1 MKRTE
6 VSIHHQGSPL
16 EGISDVL
23 ANRESVIEILVYRYF
38 NLNGIHL
45 ILDVLE
51 DVKSERPLL
60 DLELHNVLGF
70 PAGLECRLLPGQVSN
85 LLPEVVYI
93 LGVQVNLVLEIG
105 LLDLQIPA
113 LLLKT
118 LLVF

>member
-51 DVKSERPLL
+51 DVESERPLL
-60 DLELHNVLGF
+60 DLELHNVLGVS
-70 PAGLECRLLPGQVSN
+70 ARLECRLLLGQVRH
-85 LLPEVVYI
+85 LLSEVVHI
-93 LGVQVNLVLEIG
+93 LGIQVNLFLKID
-105 LLDLQIPA
+105 LLGLQILA
-113 LLLKT
+113 LLLKA

>member
-23 ANRESVIEILVYRYF
+23 VNRESVIEILVDRYF

-70 PAGLECRLLPGQVSN
+70 PAGLECRSLPGQIGN
-85 LLPEVVYI
+85 LLLEVVYI
-93 LGVQVNLVLEIG
+93 LGIQVNLILEIG

-113 LLLKT
+113 FLLKA